1 MTHASAK
8 TSGHL
13 KICLSRKT
21 TSGNVMLQIQ
31 RIFLLYQL
39 FQLLFSYEWT
49 ILKVTIQPK
58 MFVASNNNKM
68 SHFEVGIEV
77 RCVKSVFGKVF
88 E

>member
-1 MTHASAK
+1 MQRQVDIT
-8 TSGHL
+8 
-13 KICLSRKT
+13 KT
-21 TSGNVMLQIQ
+21 TSGNVMV
-31 RIFLLYQL
+31 RIHKIFFLYQL
-39 FQLLFSYEWT
+39 FKLLISYERM

-77 RCVKSVFGKVF
+77 RCVKSVFGKVL